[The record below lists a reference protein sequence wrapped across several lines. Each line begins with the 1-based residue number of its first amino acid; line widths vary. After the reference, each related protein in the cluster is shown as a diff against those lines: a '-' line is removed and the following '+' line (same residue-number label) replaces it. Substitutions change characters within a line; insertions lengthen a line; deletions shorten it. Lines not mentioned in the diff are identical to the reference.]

1 MISNR
6 RHDLVLLLLRLVFG
20 LSMAYAHGWPK
31 LNRLLSGGEVKFLDF
46 MGMGPEISLGLVV
59 FAELVCALL
68 LALGLFTR
76 WAALP
81 LVFTMLVAIIVAHSG
96 DPFSEIEMALLY
108 LTAFVSLALA
118 GPGWYSIDA
127 QIRKNA

>member
-6 RHDLVLLLLRLVFG
+6 RHDLVLLLLRLAFG

-46 MGMGPEISLGLVV
+46 MGMGPEISLGLAV

-81 LVFTMLVAIIVAHSG
+81 LIITMLVAIFVAHSG

-108 LTAFVSLALA
+108 LTAFVSLSLA